1 MKKNRKLLGLAILV
15 IALIISCGKLPQT
28 QIDTAKAALDSLI
41 AHGADKIL
49 PEDFS
54 VLQDNLDDALKMVE
68 AQNSK
73 MFKSFGDAKEKLAG
87 VIDDAEDLA
96 KKNDERKAALLE
108 EIEDLIKEIGTIN
121 NDSKNMIPKTGNV
134 TSQQLVLRKE
144 AYAVDS
150 SLDEIRTMVE
160 ENDLVVALE
169 KLEELQ
175 KEAERINSELKVVKT
190 TTKPVKKPKTTSTT
204 SGTLKPTKK

>member
-1 MKKNRKLLGLAILV
+1 MAILV

-73 MFKSFGDAKEKLAG
+73 MFKSFGDAKEKLEG

-96 KKNDERKAALLE
+96 KKNDDRKAALLE
-108 EIEDLIKEIGTIN
+108 EIEDLIEEIGTIN

-134 TSQQLVLRKE
+134 SSQQLVLRKE